1 MKNIFRLLC
10 LLVFLTAAQSATAQP
25 KNWTCY
31 TDPEYKLKLCF
42 PKTWGVTDTI
52 EGARFFIFT
61 PSQSDDNFT
70 ENFNVQAQPTE
81 GQITDLKEY
90 VNLNKAELEKSIGN
104 YKKYSERYF
113 TQKGVKWYE
122 IVYSGMV
129 ESVDFNLRF
138 IQRYSLYKGTA
149 FVVTYTADGTKKDA
163 FAATAMAIMNTAGF

>member
-1 MKNIFRLLC
+1 MKNIFRFS
-10 LLVFLTAAQSATAQP
+10 FLIITLIAFQNVSAQP
-25 KNWTCY
+25 KNWTCHA
-31 TDPEYKLKLCF
+31 DPDYKLRLCF
-42 PKTWGVTDTI
+42 PNTWSVTDTI

-61 PSQSDDNFT
+61 PSQSEDNFT

-90 VNLNKAELEKSIGN
+90 VNLNKTELEKGIGN
-104 YKKYSERYF
+104 FKKYSERYF

-122 IVYSGMV
+122 IVYSGKV

-138 IQRYSLYKGTA
+138 IQRYSIYKGTA